1 MPPTAGSRKIPL
13 RGVLVVPFVLQIF
26 TAVSLTGWLSL
37 RNGQKAVNDVATQL
51 RQELIARI
59 EGELKQYINKPHD
72 INRVNSAAFA
82 QGHIDMVNGRNA
94 KQFLTQVQ
102 ISPFVFSSY
111 CGDAQGYYLGATRRG
126 LTIAMTASNQET
138 NYHFSFYEMD
148 NWGDRQNFL
157 EKLKPYDP
165 RQRPWYLSAVKAG
178 QPTWSDIFVNLG
190 NDGKPAITASEPVY
204 DSEGKLLGVC
214 ATGVVL
220 SESVREF
227 LGSLSIGKTG
237 KAFVME
243 RSGSMISSSTK
254 EPLIKGKG
262 ENQKMIA
269 AVESREPF
277 VRETAKYLQ
286 QKFGS
291 FDQIHQSEELDFSL
305 NGQRQ
310 FVHLLPLNDGRGI
323 DWIIVVVVPE
333 SDFMEQINA
342 NTNTTIL
349 LCLLSLVIATGLGI
363 ITSQLWIAKPI
374 RRLSQA
380 SQAIASGNFEQ
391 NVPDTLVEELVTLSV
406 SFNLMSHEL
415 KNSYQTL
422 EQKVQERTKEL
433 RETQAQL
440 IQSEKMSSLG
450 QLVAGIA
457 HEVNNPA
464 NFIHGNLSHLSQY
477 TQDLLE
483 LVQLYQKYYPQPVSE
498 IQAKSEDIDL
508 EFLIEDLSKLL
519 NSMKVGS
526 ERIRDIVK
534 SLRNFSRLDE
544 ADFKAVDIHEGI
556 ESTLMI
562 LQNRLKARPTHP
574 EIEVIKEYGNL
585 PPIECYAGQLNQV
598 FMNILTNA
606 LDALDER
613 DSVETKTIRIS
624 TSIYNSELVRISIAD
639 NGCGITEE
647 VKKRL
652 FDPFFTTKSVGK
664 GTGMGMSI
672 SYQIVF
678 QKHKGKLWC
687 TSEPGEWTEF
697 WIEIPLHQSVT

>member
-1 MPPTAGSRKIPL
+1 MRPTAAGSRKIPL
-13 RGVLVVPFVLQIF
+13 RAVLVVPFVLQIF

-51 RQELIARI
+51 RQELTARI
-59 EGELKQYINKPHD
+59 EADLKQYINKPYD
-72 INRVNSAAFA
+72 VNRVNSVAFA

-94 KQFLTQVQ
+94 QQFSTQVE
-102 ISPFVFSSY
+102 ISPFIFSSY
-111 CGDAQGYYLGATRRG
+111 CGDAQGYYLGATRRES
-126 LTIAMTASNQET
+126 TIAITASNAET
-138 NYHFSFYEMD
+138 DYHFSFYEID
-148 NWGDRQNFL
+148 NRGNRQKFL
-157 EKLKPYDP
+157 EKFKPYDP

-178 QPTWSDIFVNLG
+178 RPTWSNIFLDIASE
-190 NDGKPAITASEPVY
+190 KPAITASEPVY
-204 DSEGKLLGVC
+204 DSQGKLLGVC
-214 ATGVVL
+214 ATQVML
-220 SESVREF
+220 SDSVRQF
-227 LGSLSIGKTG
+227 LTSLSIGKTG
-237 KAFVME
+237 LAFVID
-243 RSGSMISSSTK
+243 RSGLMISSSTK
-254 EPLIKGKG
+254 EPLTIGKGK
-262 ENQKMIA
+262 NLKLIA
-269 AVESREPF
+269 ATASRDPL
-277 VRETAKYLQ
+277 VRETAEYLQ

-291 FDQIHQSEELDFSL
+291 FDKIKKSEQL
-305 NGQRQ
+305 NFTINSQRQ
-310 FVHLLPLNDGRGI
+310 FVQVLPLKDGRGI

-349 LCLLSLVIATGLGI
+349 LCLLSLIIATGLGI
-363 ITSQLWIAKPI
+363 ITSQWIAAPI

-380 SQAIASGNFEQ
+380 SQGIASGNFEQ
-391 NVPDTLVEELVTLSV
+391 KVPETLVEELGTLSV

-415 KNSYQTL
+415 KNSYHTL
-422 EQKVQERTKEL
+422 EQKVQERTQEL
-433 RETQAQL
+433 RETQSQL

-483 LVQLYQKYYPQPVSE
+483 LVQLYQKYYPHPGAE

-508 EFLIEDLSKLL
+508 EFLLEDLSKIL

-544 ADFKAVDIHEGI
+544 ADFKAVDIHEGM

-562 LQNRLKARPTHP
+562 LQNRLNARHKHP
-574 EIEVIKEYGNL
+574 GIEVIKEYGNL
-585 PPIECYAGQLNQV
+585 PPLECYAGQLNQV

-613 DSVETKTIRIS
+613 EQEEKKTIRIR
-624 TSIYNSELVRISIAD
+624 TSLYNSELVRICIAD
-639 NGCGITEE
+639 NGCGMTEE

-652 FDPFFTTKSVGK
+652 FDPFFTTKPVGK

-672 SYQIVF
+672 SYQIVTK
-678 QKHKGKLWC
+678 KHQGQLWC
-687 TSEPGEWTEF
+687 RSKPGAGTEF
-697 WIEIPLHQSVT
+697 WIEIPLHQSVS

>member
-1 MPPTAGSRKIPL
+1 MPPTANCLKIPL

-37 RNGQKAVNDVATQL
+37 RNGQKAVNDVAAQL

-72 INRVNSAAFA
+72 INRVNSVAFA
-82 QGHIDMVNGRNA
+82 LGHMDMVNGRNA
-94 KQFLTQVQ
+94 KQLLTQVQ

-126 LTIAMTASNQET
+126 SNIAMTASNQET
-138 NYHFSFYEMD
+138 NYHFYFYEMD
-148 NWGDRQNFL
+148 NRGDRQKFL
-157 EKLKPYDP
+157 EQVKSSYDP

-178 QPTWSDIFVNLG
+178 RPTWSKIFVNIV

-204 DSEGKLLGVC
+204 DSEGKLVGVC
-214 ATGVVL
+214 ATLVVL
-220 SESVREF
+220 SENLREF

-254 EPLIKGKG
+254 EPLIKGQGKA
-262 ENQKMIA
+262 QKMID
-269 AVESREPF
+269 AVESSEPF

-286 QKFGS
+286 KYFGN
-291 FDQIHQSEELDFSL
+291 FDQIHKSEQLEFTL
-305 NGQRQ
+305 NSERQ
-310 FVHLLPLNDGRGI
+310 FVQLLPLNDGRGL
-323 DWIIVVVVPE
+323 DWLIVVVVPE
-333 SDFMEQINA
+333 SDFMEQINY
-342 NTNTTIL
+342 NRNTTII
-349 LCLLSLVIATGLGI
+349 LCLLSLVIATGLAI
-363 ITSQLWIAKPI
+363 ITSQWIAKPI

-391 NVPDTLVEELVTLSV
+391 NVPDTLVKELVTLSV
-406 SFNLMSHEL
+406 SFNQMSHEL
-415 KNSYQTL
+415 KNSYHTL
-422 EQKVQERTKEL
+422 EQKVEERTQEL

-498 IQAKSEDIDL
+498 IKAKSEDIEI
-508 EFLIEDLSKLL
+508 EFLSEDLSKLL
-519 NSMKVGS
+519 KSMKVGS

-562 LQNRLKARPTHP
+562 LQNRLKPRHTHP

-613 DSVETKTIRIS
+613 DRVDKKTIRIS
-624 TSIYNSELVRISIAD
+624 TSLYNSEFVRICIAD

-647 VKKRL
+647 VKKRV
-652 FDPFFTTKSVGK
+652 FDPFFTTKPVGK

-672 SYQIVF
+672 SYQIVI

-687 TSEPGEWTEF
+687 TSEPGERTEF
-697 WIEIPLHQSVT
+697 WIEIPLNQSVI